1 MMTPREYADLHARL
15 SSELERIARL
25 FKRDVRLSLVV
36 RQPGNPD
43 GTTYLS
49 DDNTDE
55 VIAAINDVRARPAY
69 AAGPAEPARA
79 EASPSTSDGWGG
91 ER

>member
-1 MMTPREYADLHARL
+1 MTPSEYASLHARL

-25 FKRDVRLSLVV
+25 FKPDVRLSLVV

-49 DDNTDE
+49 DDNVAD
-55 VIAAINDVRARPAY
+55 VLSAINYTREKAAY
-69 AAGPAEPARA
+69 VAGPREPERDAA
-79 EASPSTSDGWGG
+79 KGG
-91 ER
+91 E